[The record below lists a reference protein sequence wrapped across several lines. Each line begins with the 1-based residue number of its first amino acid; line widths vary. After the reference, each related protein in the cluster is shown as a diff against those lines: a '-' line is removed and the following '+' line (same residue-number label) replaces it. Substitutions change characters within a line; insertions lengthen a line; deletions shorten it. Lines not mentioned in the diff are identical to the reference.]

1 LTNWYES
8 PDHDGV
14 FSVAGWEAIGGDWH
28 DVENGDTS
36 LEASSLGPWDMD
48 QVTIH
53 YVDEA
58 SGDDMYFTMSNGPW
72 EDWDQFVDFMDDAL
86 DGYGVSE

>member
-1 LTNWYES
+1 MSQWYES

-14 FSVAGWEAIGGDWH
+14 FSVAGWEPIGGDWH

-36 LEASSLGPWDMD
+36 LEDSQFGPGDMD

-53 YVDEA
+53 YVNSET
-58 SGDDMYFTMSNGPW
+58 GDDIYFTMSSGPW
-72 EDWDQFVDFMDDAL
+72 MDWAQFVDFMDDAL
-86 DGYGVSE
+86 DGYGISE